1 MIKRDKNKSQTTVV
15 LEWCGTKGID
25 YAMFQK
31 METLGYVK
39 VKKDPHDRWYVAMIN
54 KELAEDFMS
63 EVSNG

>member
-25 YAMFQK
+25 YATFQK

-39 VKKDPHDRWYVAMIN
+39 VKKDPHNRYYVAMIN
-54 KELAEDFMS
+54 KELAEEFMS